1 MATKTADTTRYTQA
15 TGRRKTAIARARI
28 TPAAHTAVVVN
39 DKDINEYFKTDSL
52 RTTALEAFLKVTLP
66 TQFTIRI
73 VVSGGGIAGQATAV
87 RHAISRALIEYDI
100 TLRGALK
107 KEGFLK
113 RDPRAKERRKP
124 GLVKA
129 RKRKQWS
136 KR

>member
-1 MATKTADTTRYTQA
+1 MATTAKKENSYTPA
-15 TGRRKTAIARARI
+15 TGRRKTAIARVRLTPSAR
-28 TPAAHTAVVVN
+28 TAVRIN
-39 DKDINEYFKTDSL
+39 DKEVNAYFTTEML
-52 RTTALEAFLKVTLP
+52 RTTALEPLLKITLP
-66 TQFTIRI
+66 TQFEITV

-87 RHAISRALIEYDI
+87 RHAISRALTAYDG